1 MKRVFITGISGQDG
15 SILARKFLS
24 SSTEY
29 EVHGLVRRTSQ
40 ENLTNLEGFLDY
52 PELILHR
59 GDILETG
66 KIERLITN
74 NKFDYIYHEADQDNV
89 GYSFENPAS
98 SLNVTI
104 QGTLNV
110 LEAVPP
116 DSPTRI
122 FIPCSSTMFG
132 PCTEPQTLDTPFNP
146 QSPYA
151 AAKVTIFHL
160 CRIYRIQKNL
170 RIHAGIL
177 YNHDSECRNGDY
189 LLHRICKAIV
199 KGTSLTLGMPDE
211 RVCIAD
217 AYRTVSDIVQVME
230 FSQEPEF
237 LVGSMNPISIRDLVD
252 TAYDVMRKEFNM
264 ELPAQR
270 VIDFNHL
277 PPREGIS
284 PVLMPEISLVSRFS
298 KTDYRRLCYNLLL
311 KYGAKL

>member
-1 MKRVFITGISGQDG
+1 MPKVLITGINGQDG

-24 SSTEY
+24 NRNY

-40 ENLTNLEGFLDY
+40 ENLTNLEGFLDC

-66 KIERLITN
+66 KIERLIAN
-74 NKFDYIYHEADQDNV
+74 SEFDYIYHEADQDNV

-110 LEAVPP
+110 LDAVPP
-116 DSPTRI
+116 SSPTRI

-160 CRIYRIQKNL
+160 CRIYRTQKNL

-177 YNHDSECRNGDY
+177 YNHDSERRNGDY

-199 KGTSLTLGMPDE
+199 KGTPLTLGMPDE

-217 AYRTVSDIVQVME
+217 AYKTIADIVQVME
-230 FSQEPEF
+230 FSKDSEF
-237 LVGSMNPISIRDLVD
+237 LVGSMDPISIRSLVD
-252 TAYDVMRKEFNM
+252 TAYDVMRKEFNI
-264 ELPAQR
+264 ELPARR
-270 VIDFNHL
+270 VIAFNDL
-277 PPREGIS
+277 PPREGVS
-284 PVLMPEISLVSRFS
+284 SVLMPAISLFSHFSRTNYQ
-298 KTDYRRLCYNLLL
+298 KLCYNLLL